1 MAVLARWRDHMS
13 AVGRKAVLAHSLAP
27 LGGRAT
33 WTFVEPDLGDN
44 GGSHGGSGVH
54 RCCGGSGGGRGGLE
68 NEIVKEECVERVI
81 THAH

>member
-1 MAVLARWRDHMS
+1 MGPMAVLARWRDHMS

-44 GGSHGGSGVH
+44 GGSHGGSGV
-54 RCCGGSGGGRGGLE
+54 LE